1 MILDII
7 TGNLPGVVCE
17 AQLIGIDKD
26 GRVSGPVD
34 EKAADSTWQ
43 TYLEAVRQQNPD
55 CGNYGEITS
64 LYIADHS
71 LQRIVWIGLGSI
83 KDLTQDKIRALIG
96 SSVRSINRQRAA
108 TLLVDVGHYMI
119 PGAQVSDTAQTIA
132 EGILLGTYEF
142 KCYKTD
148 GKQSKFLDKAFL
160 RCESHDRTE
169 VERGLKQG
177 RIVADSVNFCRDL
190 VNHPSHYLTPR
201 RMAEYAASVEE
212 ATGLELTVL
221 NPEAMVQEKMNAL
234 LAVAKGSE
242 EPPRLIVFKYKGNPD
257 SPEMLAL
264 IGKGVT
270 FDSGGISLKPSEGMG
285 DMKDDMG
292 GAAAVLA
299 AMKAI
304 GRLKPRINVLA
315 VIPCV
320 ENMPSGRALKPGDVV
335 TSMSGQ
341 TIEIITTDA
350 EGRLILAD
358 AITYAIRAGATRIVD
373 IATLTGACVVALG
386 KSVSGVIA
394 NNADWCGQLLAA
406 ARHSGEKMWELP
418 GFDDYAE
425 QIKSDIADMKNS
437 GGRGAGAIT
446 AGKFIEK
453 FVEKRPWAHI
463 DIAGTVTVDKDA
475 GYNVKGATGVGV
487 RTFIRLALDASYAN

>member
-1 MILDII
+1 MILEVI
-7 TGNLPGVVCE
+7 TDAVPGVICD

-26 GRVSGPVD
+26 GRASNTVD
-34 EKAADSTWQ
+34 GTLQAYFDAI
-43 TYLEAVRQQNPD
+43 RQQNPD

-64 LYIADHS
+64 LYIADHPI
-71 LQRIVWIGLGSI
+71 QRIVLVGLGSI
-83 KDLTQDKIRALIG
+83 KDLTQDKIRTLMG
-96 SSVRSINRQRAA
+96 SAVRSINRHRAA
-108 TLLVDVGHYMI
+108 ALLLDVGHYMI
-119 PGAQVSDTAQTIA
+119 PGAQVSDIAQAIV
-132 EGILLGTYEF
+132 EGALLGTYEF

-148 GKQSKFLDKAFL
+148 SKPSKFLDKVFL
-160 RCESHDRTE
+160 QCESHCQSD
-169 VERGLKQG
+169 VEWGLKQG

-190 VNHPSHYLTPR
+190 VNHPSHYLTPS
-201 RMAEYAASVEE
+201 RMVDYAALVEE
-212 ATGLELTVL
+212 STGLELTVL
-221 NPEAMVQEKMNAL
+221 DQEAMRQKKMNAL

-257 SPEMLAL
+257 SQEMLAFV
-264 IGKGVT
+264 GKGVT

-285 DMKDDMG
+285 DMKDDMA
-292 GAAAVLA
+292 GAAAVMA

-304 GRLKPRINVLA
+304 GQLKPRVNILA
-315 VIPCV
+315 VLPCV

-335 TSMSGQ
+335 TSMSGK

-386 KSVSGVIA
+386 KSVSGVIT
-394 NNADWCGQLLAA
+394 NDSDWCKQLLAA
-406 ARHSGEKMWELP
+406 AQYSGEKMWELP
-418 GFDDYAE
+418 GFDDYTE

-437 GGRGAGAIT
+437 GGRWAGAIT

-453 FVEKRPWAHI
+453 FVEKRPWVHI

-475 GYNVKGATGVGV
+475 GYNVKGATGIGV
-487 RTFIRLALDASYAN
+487 RTFIRLVLDSSYVN